1 PVPPEPGPTPAAAQA
16 GPARQ
21 PMAER
26 LAASVAAAL
35 GELGI
40 EDDGAGAPEVARP
53 ARLENGDFS
62 CNVALVVAKR
72 LGRRPRELADAI
84 AGVLGERLPE
94 HVERVEVAGAG
105 FVNFY
110 LAPSWLHEVLV
121 DVVTAGVD
129 AYARPDLGLS
139 RTVNVE
145 FVSAN
150 PTGPLHVGNGW
161 WCAYGDA
168 LARVLERT
176 GWEVAR
182 EYYVNDTGG
191 QVRRLGASLL
201 ARARGQEVPEDGYP
215 GDYVAELAKSYHGPD
230 DVTEAGRFAAKEV
243 LADIATTLE
252 TIGIRF
258 NEWFSQ
264 ASIEESGAVVDTLA
278 DLKGSGHVYELDG
291 ATWLRS
297 SELGDT
303 RDRVLVKSSGDFTY
317 LAGDLAYHRNK
328 LVVRGFDHA
337 IDIFGADHQGQVASL
352 RAGIQALGIDPSRLE
367 VKIGQMVSVVKRF
380 EDGTTGVVE
389 QSKRSGNFETF
400 SGLVADIGGD
410 ATRLL
415 SVMSSIDQAPVLDL
429 DLVKR
434 ASMENPV
441 YYLQYAYARIMS
453 IYRVAGERGVERSS
467 LDGAELSLLVH
478 PRELEVLRD
487 LAELPGVVSQAS
499 VARAPYKVTVWA
511 RSLAAAF
518 HGFYHDCYV
527 MGEGVSSEL
536 TDARLWLVE
545 AARIGFTI
553 GLGLLGVS
561 APEHM

>member
-1 PVPPEPGPTPAAAQA
+1 MPPEAGPAPAAAQA

-129 AYARPDLGLS
+129 GYARPDLGLS

-258 NEWFSQ
+258 DEWFSQ

-278 DLKGSGHVYELDG
+278 DLTESGHVYELDG

-352 RAGIQALGIDPSRLE
+352 RAGVQALGIDPSRLE

-453 IYRVAGERGVERSS
+453 IYRVADERGVERSS

-499 VARAPYKVTVWA
+499 VARAPYKVTVWV

-536 TDARLWLVE
+536 TDTRLWLVE